1 MTALLTLSHGSRHPR
16 AAAGIDRLTRA
27 AGEVL
32 GVTARAAHLEFDT
45 PSLPDA
51 ARDLASRGHA
61 HAVVVPLLFT
71 DAFHARHDVPA
82 ALDEARRASGLRLTP
97 ARGLGTGPDIAAV
110 LARHTRP
117 AHPDRDLILGHV
129 GSSDA
134 DAETAVRELAD
145 LLAAR
150 LGRDVGVARATGG
163 GVASISDGAHLIP
176 LFVTDALL
184 LDRLRT
190 ARPRV
195 TADPPLTDALRDVV
209 AARYRAA
216 LT

>member
-45 PSLPDA
+45 PSLADA
-51 ARDLASRGHA
+51 ARELVSHGHD

-82 ALDEARRASGLRLTP
+82 ALDAARRATGLRLTP
-97 ARGLGTGPDIAAV
+97 ARGLGTGPDIADV
-110 LARHTRP
+110 LAHHTRP
-117 AHPDRDLILGHV
+117 ATPDGDLVLGHV
-129 GSSDA
+129 GSSAA
-134 DAETAVRELAD
+134 DAETAVRSLAD

-150 LGRDVGVARATGG
+150 LGRDVAVARATGG
-163 GVASISDGAHLIP
+163 VASISGGAHLIP

-184 LDRLRT
+184 LDRLR
-190 ARPRV
+190 AAQPRA

>member
-16 AAAGIDRLTRA
+16 AAAGVDRLTRA

-45 PSLPDA
+45 PSLIDA
-51 ARDLASRGHA
+51 ARDLVARGHD

-82 ALDEARRASGLRLTP
+82 ALDAARRATGLRLTP
-97 ARGLGTGPDIAAV
+97 ARGLGTGPDIADV

-117 AHPDRDLILGHV
+117 RNPDLVLGHV
-129 GSSDA
+129 GSSSVE
-134 DAETAVRELAD
+134 AEAAVRSLAD

-150 LGRDVGVARATGG
+150 LGRDVAVVRATGEKA
-163 GVASISDGAHLIP
+163 ASISSGAHLVP

-184 LDRLRT
+184 LDRLRAAQPHAT
-190 ARPRV
+190 SDR
-195 TADPPLTDALRDVV
+195 PLTDALRDVV